1 MIGGMGGH
9 FVAALKRF
17 HLLNRFFFFPQIF
30 PVTKDLFSV
39 RDFKK
44 SSALHSRRR
53 QQEDGSDRP
62 MKLELLL
69 KQPPSAFVSAL
80 KLKRPKQA
88 QKVHKNGEREGKCT
102 GGKKKGERALRREGG
117 HRTAQG
123 LSSCPTSS

>member
-1 MIGGMGGH
+1 MSDWRNGGPLCGRIKA
-9 FVAALKRF
+9 VSSIKP
-17 HLLNRFFFFPQIF
+17 FFFFPQIF

-102 GGKKKGERALRREGG
+102 GGKKRVRG
-117 HRTAQG
+117 H
-123 LSSCPTSS
+123 